1 MCMALDGCAQLQ
13 LEMSNWEDKNRS
25 VVEAVIEMSAMIDQL
40 ISMHNLLPIQS
51 VKMQPFYPSISLQH
65 L

>member
-25 VVEAVIEMSAMIDQL
+25 VVEAVIEMSAMT
-40 ISMHNLLPIQS
+40 N
-51 VKMQPFYPSISLQH
+51 
-65 L
+65 